1 MEEKERIEKEEN
13 YREVK
18 KEENKTKDE
27 KNTKD
32 TKDISNNS
40 NEEKKQFKMT
50 KEQEKFI
57 METLKN
63 MKVSKNRIEDDDD
76 EEEIK
81 SEYRFWGT
89 QPVPQ
94 FNKECPITFG
104 EIWKD
109 HKMEDLEKD
118 PLSLPEGYEWKDVDL
133 SQQVDL
139 DKLYEFLKSNYVE
152 DDDHMFRFDY
162 SKDFLKWHLNPPGY
176 FPEWLI
182 SVVKEDKIKKK
193 KKMVGFIAGLPIKI
207 NIHGTDITLAEI
219 DFLCVKKE
227 LRAKRLA
234 PVLIKEVSRRIH
246 MRNMWWA
253 VYTSGTLLPT
263 PFCKTIYYHRNLNI
277 KKLVDV
283 GFTYLPSNMNMA
295 RAIKLYN
302 LPNELPISGFRFME
316 EKDVNDVYLLL
327 EDFLKKYKVHGYYSK
342 EEVAHWLLP
351 RKNVIYSFVRLNK
364 INKVT
369 DLISFYCLPSTILQ
383 NSNYKKLMSAYSF
396 FNINTSCEFKD
407 LMNCAIIMAKNNG
420 FDVFNC
426 LNIMENESIF
436 KDLLFGQGDGT
447 LKYYLWN
454 FVCPKTEPKD
464 LALVLM

>member
-1 MEEKERIEKEEN
+1 MEDKNEANENNNTENKKDINEIKEEN
-13 YREVK
+13 
-18 KEENKTKDE
+18 ENKIENEIPPENKMPFNMSKD
-27 KNTKD
+27 
-32 TKDISNNS
+32 
-40 NEEKKQFKMT
+40 
-50 KEQEKFI
+50 QEKLI
-57 METLKN
+57 METLQKIKSN
-63 MKVSKNRIEDDDD
+63 KYTNDEDG
-76 EEEIK
+76 EEIK
-81 SEYRFWGT
+81 PEYRFWGT

-94 FNKECPITFG
+94 FNKELPTEFG

-109 HKMEDLEKD
+109 HRIEDLEKD
-118 PLSLPEGYEWKDVDL
+118 PLALPEGYEWKDVDL
-133 SQQVDL
+133 SQQVEL

-182 SVVKEDKIKKK
+182 SVLKEDKKKNK

-207 NIHGTDITLAEI
+207 CINGTDITLAEI

-227 LRAKRLA
+227 LRSKRLA

-253 VYTSGTLLPT
+253 VYTSGTLLPK
-263 PFCKTIYYHRNLNI
+263 PFCKTTYYHRNLRV
-277 KKLVDV
+277 KKLIDI
-283 GFTYLPSNMNMA
+283 GFTYLKPNMNLA
-295 RAIKLYN
+295 RTIKKYD
-302 LPNELPISGFRFME
+302 LPNDLPVSGFRPME
-316 EKDVNDVYLLL
+316 YKDVSGVFILL
-327 EDFLKKYKVHGYYSK
+327 EQFLKKYKVHGYYSK
-342 EEVAHWLLP
+342 EEVAHWFIP
-351 RKNVIYSFVRLNK
+351 RKNVIYSFVREDK
-364 INKVT
+364 TNKVT
-369 DLISFYCLPSTILQ
+369 DLISFYCLPSSVLQ
-383 NSNYKKLMSAYSF
+383 NPNYKKLMAAYSF

-407 LMNCAIIMAKNNG
+407 LMKCALILAKNNN

-426 LNIMENESIF
+426 LNIMENETIF
-436 KDLLFGQGDGT
+436 EDLLFGQGDGT